1 MKYIIAVLV
10 STIYSCRNL
19 FRLKIKPKEYL
30 RYFKKS
36 INLTICYTGFLEIQ
50 TIKKSFNAGKAGFLC
65 CVYDVVTDWRN
76 FDPTYYLVYK
86 KILSAVAQKEIVDLA
101 LNLYVK
107 EKNGLISP
115 DGLERGEDAFKI
127 ITAFTKTEE
136 IFIKRTDLSSLGRIL
151 QIGDDVLDFEEDIRY
166 GETNC
171 LATPQKYEYLRHFIN
186 TMTDKEIKRLFPR
199 GWFLRLVLIKIRKKA
214 EYILNGNK

>member
-10 STIYSCRNL
+10 ATIYSWRNL
-19 FRLKIKPKEYL
+19 LRLKIMPKEYV

-36 INLTICYTGFLEIQ
+36 INLTLCYTGFLEIQ

-76 FDPTYYLVYK
+76 FDPNYYLVFK
-86 KILSAVAQKEIVDLA
+86 KILSAVAQKEIVEIA

-127 ITAFTKTEE
+127 ITAFTNTEG
-136 IFIKRTDLSSLGRIL
+136 IFKKRTDLSSLGRIL
-151 QIGDDVLDFEEDIRY
+151 QIGDDVLDFEEDIRK

-171 LATPQKYEYLRHFIN
+171 LATP
-186 TMTDKEIKRLFPR
+186 LF
-199 GWFLRLVLIKIRKKA
+199 L
-214 EYILNGNK
+214 